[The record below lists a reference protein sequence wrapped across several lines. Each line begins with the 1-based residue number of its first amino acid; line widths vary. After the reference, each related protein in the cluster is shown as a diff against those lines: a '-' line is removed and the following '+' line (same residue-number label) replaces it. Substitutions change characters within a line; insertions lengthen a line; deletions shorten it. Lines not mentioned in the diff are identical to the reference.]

1 MIQGIDII
9 RRDGSNNWLEQIA
22 KLHTTF
28 RGKLQ
33 WKDAFPFY
41 LWNIWIARN
50 DSLYKDKDRPIL
62 TSLPYTRAMEYVA
75 LAGRCETK
83 RRKQIEY
90 FKWEPPNHGFKLNT
104 DGAYTNGSHMGGI
117 GGIIRNTEGEW
128 LIGYMG
134 NILAN
139 DNIEAELIPLVQGLK
154 LAHQHHLTPL
164 EINTDCHI
172 ILDILKLTNHT
183 KYWNVILIAGIFYTP
198 WGTPPIT
205 HVYREANNVADA
217 LAKEGAKLY
226 SLDQI
231 TTWTVP
237 PFFVREHLDA
247 DKHGTLFGR
256 LTFKQ
261 APDNRQGPV
270 VQNICNSVLTPP
282 HPP

>member
-198 WGTPPIT
+198 WGTPQLLMFIEKQT
-205 HVYREANNVADA
+205 TLQMHLLRRGQNCTAWIR
-217 LAKEGAKLY
+217 
-226 SLDQI
+226 SLPGQ
-231 TTWTVP
+231 
-237 PFFVREHLDA
+237 FHLF
-247 DKHGTLFGR
+247 LFE
-256 LTFKQ
+256 
-261 APDNRQGPV
+261 
-270 VQNICNSVLTPP
+270 NISMQTNMELFLED
-282 HPP
+282 